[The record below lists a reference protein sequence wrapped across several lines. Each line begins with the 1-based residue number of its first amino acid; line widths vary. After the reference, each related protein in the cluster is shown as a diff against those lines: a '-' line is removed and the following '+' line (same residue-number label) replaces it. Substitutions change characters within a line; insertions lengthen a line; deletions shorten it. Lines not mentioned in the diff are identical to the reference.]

1 MRENPSP
8 LARRALPIVT
18 QARAVL
24 VLALVTAALLGIVFG
39 VAALRGTA
47 SVPRAPAGAAGTVR
61 LSAAQLATLRIEPVR
76 ALPFLSEQRAEGKIA
91 LNGDTTTPVFSP
103 YSGRVVRVIAPIGAR
118 VVRGAPLLAVEASEI
133 VQAQSDLINAGSQLK
148 LARINEERRHAA
160 YEAKGGSLQDWQQAQ
175 ADLVT
180 AQTALAAAQNR
191 LRILGRSDAEISATQ
206 SAARADALAYVLAPL
221 SGVVTDRQVGPGQ
234 NLQAG
239 STTPVYTIGD
249 LSSVWLQA
257 DVREVDAPLI
267 SEGQEVEVRVLA
279 LPERTYQ
286 ARVTFIGASIDP
298 VTRRVPVR
306 AVIDNAD
313 HKLKPEMFAS
323 FSIITSAA
331 TVSPAVPEE
340 AVVREGDTA
349 RVWVLEGADVLALR
363 AIRTGRSHDGMV
375 EVLQGLSGG
384 ERVVTRGSLFIDRA
398 AQPG

>member
-1 MRENPSP
+1 MRENPSL

-24 VLALVTAALLGIVFG
+24 VLALVTAVLLGIAFG

-47 SVPRAPAGAAGTVR
+47 SVPRAPAGPAGTVR
-61 LSAAQLATLRIEPVR
+61 LTAAQLATLRIEPVR
-76 ALPFLSEQRAEGKIA
+76 ALSFASAQRAEGKIA

-118 VVRGAPLLAVEASEI
+118 VTRGAPLLAVEATEI

-148 LARINEERRHAA
+148 LARINEERRHSA

-191 LRILGRSDAEISATQ
+191 LRILGKSDAEISATQ
-206 SAARADALAYVLAPL
+206 NAAHADALAYVLAPL

-267 SEGQEVEVRVLA
+267 AEGQEVEVRVLA
-279 LPERTYQ
+279 LPERTYR
-286 ARVTFIGASIDP
+286 ARVTFIGASVDP

-331 TVSPAVPEE
+331 TLAPAVPEE

-349 RVWVLEGADVLALR
+349 RVWVLEGAGVLALR
-363 AIRTGRSHDGMV
+363 PIRTGRSHDGMV